1 MPSAEDQAIEFF
13 IKRAEL
19 ASEIAS
25 RHCKDNEF
33 EKGINLYKQA
43 YTFYLKAQK
52 SHPDDEELKAK
63 IHDIKLRYQEA
74 KKMLLNPANS
84 KVKY

>member
-13 IKRAEL
+13 VKRAEL
-19 ASEIAS
+19 TSGIAS

-33 EKGINLYKQA
+33 EKGMNLYKQS

-52 SHPDDEELKAK
+52 SRPDDDDLKAK
-63 IHDIKLRYQEA
+63 INDIKLRYQEA
-74 KKMLLNPANS
+74 KKNAADTS
-84 KVKY
+84 QG